1 MRGPQTGDPAPDFT
15 LPGVPP
21 GEYRLSALRG
31 KKVVLAF
38 YPGDFTP
45 VCTQQLTSYA
55 LNFDTFDRTGAVLW
69 GISVDDLERHE
80 RFAKAR
86 ALGFP
91 LLSDAE
97 GAVSRLYGTQSLLG
111 TSRRSIVIVD
121 EAGNVAWR
129 KDEPLSITYSEM
141 DEIVARLAEVRAP
154 PPGGDGPP
162 PESLPSS

>member
-1 MRGPQTGDPAPDFT
+1 MRGPQVGEQAPDFA

-21 GEYRLSALRG
+21 GEYRLSAQRG

-45 VCTQQLTSYA
+45 VCTQQLSSYA
-55 LNFDTFDRTGAVLW
+55 LKFDTFEETGAVLW
-69 GISVDDLERHE
+69 GISIDDLERHE

-91 LLSDAE
+91 LLSDVD

-111 TSRRSIVIVD
+111 TSRRAIVIID
-121 EAGNVAWR
+121 EAGTVAWR
-129 KDEPLSITYSEM
+129 RDEPLSMTFSEM
-141 DEIVARLAEVRAP
+141 EEIVARLQEIEPGTGPGDVPAP
-154 PPGGDGPP
+154 
-162 PESLPSS
+162 